1 MKLSLYH
8 PEGLLSG
15 KLGLFAAL
23 EQTHAQIINTESKNH
38 FVLKDVAGTGIST
51 LLISQSQDCKDFL
64 TVARRMVPNI

>member
-23 EQTHAQIINTESKNH
+23 DWGLLLGIGIEIGDWGLGRVGKSPNFPASKPS
-38 FVLKDVAGTGIST
+38 G
-51 LLISQSQDCKDFL
+51 
-64 TVARRMVPNI
+64 